1 MTDTNLIVVCPK
13 CNTKI
18 SIDDALK
25 SQIMGETEREYSA
38 KLEEEKKKMWAIA
51 QKKAEEKIKV
61 ESEQSTKIL
70 KEELEIKSKK
80 LEAAEKIEL
89 ELRRNKLQLEEE
101 KKSFELEKQ
110 RQLDA
115 ERAKIKDEAQ
125 KTYAEEHKYKDA
137 EKDKIIADMR
147 KQVEDLKRKSD
158 LSSQQLQG
166 EVLELDLEESL
177 RSEFS
182 IDEITPVPKGIN
194 GADIVHKVKTKQ
206 GATAGVI
213 AWELKRTKAWT
224 EGWIQKL
231 KEDQRAIKADLAV
244 LISAVLPD
252 NVEGFGFRDGV
263 YIAKP
268 KFAISIARVLR
279 LDILRVAN
287 LKSTEV
293 GKNEKKE
300 VLYNYL
306 CGSEFRGRVE
316 AIIEASISAKKALDQ
331 EKRAYNKIWA
341 IREKQIEKI
350 ELNMIGMWGDMQ
362 GIAGQSLPEIKSL
375 ELSSGEEKSEA
386 IIDDEKNNNAN
397 DQTGLGI

>member
-1 MTDTNLIVVCPK
+1 MSNTNLNIICPK
-13 CNTKI
+13 CSTNI

-25 SQIMGETEREYSA
+25 SQIIGDTEREYSA

-51 QKKAEEKIKV
+51 QKKAEEKIKL
-61 ESEQSTKIL
+61 ESEQSAKL
-70 KEELEIKSKK
+70 LREELELKTKK
-80 LEAAEKIEL
+80 LEQAEKSEL

-101 KKSFELEKQ
+101 KKSFELQMQ

-115 ERAKIKDEAQ
+115 ERVKIKEDAQ
-125 KTYAEEHKYKDA
+125 KAYAEERKYKDA

-177 RSEFS
+177 RSEFP
-182 IDEITPVPKGIN
+182 IDDIAPVPKGIN
-194 GADIVHKVKTKQ
+194 GADIIHKVKNIH
-206 GATAGVI
+206 GATAGAI

-224 EGWIQKL
+224 ESWIQKL
-231 KEDQRAIKADLAV
+231 KEDRRAVKADIAI
-244 LISAVLPD
+244 LISTVLP
-252 NVEGFGFRDGV
+252 EGIEDFGFRDGV

-268 KFAISIARVLR
+268 KYALNIARIIR
-279 LDILRVAN
+279 LDILRAAN
-287 LKSTEV
+287 TKSAEA
-293 GKNEKKE
+293 GRNEKKE

-306 CGSEFRGRVE
+306 CGSEFKGRVE
-316 AIIEASISAKKALDQ
+316 AIVEASVASKKALDQ

-350 ELNMIGMWGDMQ
+350 EMNMIGMWGDMQ

-375 ELSSGEEKSEA
+375 ELVSGEEELGA
-386 IIDDEKNNNAN
+386 IIDNAVTEDN
-397 DQTGLGI
+397 QDQVSLGI

>member
-1 MTDTNLIVVCPK
+1 MSDTNLIVVCPK
-13 CNTKI
+13 CNNKI

-25 SQIMGETEREYSA
+25 SQIMGDTEREYSA

-51 QKKAEEKIKV
+51 QKKAEEKIKL
-61 ESEQSTKIL
+61 ESEQNTKIL

-80 LEAAEKIEL
+80 LEAAEKSEL
-89 ELRRNKLQLEEE
+89 ELRRSKLQLEEE

-110 RQLDA
+110 RQLDI
-115 ERAKIKDEAQ
+115 ERAKIKEEAQ
-125 KTYAEEHKYKDA
+125 KAYAEEHKYKDA
-137 EKDKIIADMR
+137 EKDKVIADMR

-177 RSEFS
+177 RSEFP
-182 IDEITPVPKGIN
+182 IDEIAPVPKGIN

-206 GATAGVI
+206 GAAAGI
-213 AWELKRTKAWT
+213 ITWELKRTKAWT

-231 KEDQRAIKADLAV
+231 KEDQRAVKADLAV

-252 NVEGFGFRDGV
+252 DVEGFGFRDGV

-268 KFAISIARVLR
+268 KYALSIARVLR

-287 LKSTEV
+287 LKSTEA

-316 AIIEASISAKKALDQ
+316 AIIEASIAAKKALDQ

-375 ELSSGEEKSEA
+375 ELSSGEEELEA
-386 IIDDEKNNNAN
+386 IIDGEKNNNAN
-397 DQTGLGI
+397 DQVGLGF